1 MQFSYIVYIKVT
13 FLSIVFRKKVINSL
27 DINEILLYNKMITQ
41 TGVKNMKKLIAIL
54 LALVMALSL
63 FACGDGKKD
72 EKPDNDNETPDIDE
86 DNGGENNDDEGDD
99 LPGEEDGNDDIDN
112 EVVENP
118 ASPES
123 YGLGEY
129 IATVTLSKVVYQIF
143 DNGAVV
149 FDSTC
154 PKDVIEI
161 PASIEYATLSDG
173 TVIAIPEDDCDDCG
187 DLIVGE
193 KKTATVKV
201 IGYAAFYNT
210 EASEIKLPDTITSIE
225 TNAFRNAS
233 SLTKV
238 NFPTSLKKIGDK
250 AFAFTGFTS
259 VNIESEIEYGSYVY
273 YACDALTT
281 ATTDSGVKT
290 LPAGVFA
297 CCENLGSVT
306 LANTITEI
314 ADEAFFCCYNLEA
327 ITLPENTLSIGNKS
341 FYCCK
346 ALGEITVP
354 NTVKTIGSSAFYN
367 CESAEKITLG
377 NSVTSLGDFA
387 LYGCKKLTS
396 ITVPASVTTL
406 GKGVFGALTI
416 NAITLPAGITL
427 IPEMTFINSR
437 NLKDVT
443 IKGKITGIL
452 DKAFSNTAIESFTVP
467 ASVAGNIG
475 TYAFENC
482 KALKS
487 VKFDCKLEK
496 LATGIF
502 SGCVALK
509 DVKIPSGVASIE
521 DYAFNKCA
529 SITDLAIPKSVTAIG
544 SYAFNGCKLVNQLD
558 ISATDIATLGT
569 YAFAG
574 CETITS
580 MTIPKGISVIPSNL
594 FDGCSSLKSV
604 KFLGDV
610 TEISAKGF
618 AGCAALEKVTV
629 SNALTTIGTDA
640 FRGCTNLKEV
650 NLGEGV
656 TRIERA
662 AFYNCPNLTSLYI
675 GKSVTSIGG
684 YAVGFVDSP
693 DMKEGDKAQP
703 LVNENFV
710 ATGYFGTTFEAYV
723 ESFKDVN
730 GNIIKMNGLGRI
742 GDSAFEDF
750 EYVVV
755 GKLEIP
761 EIVKNPITGVN
772 EIVTVERDTVKIV
785 KYNGK
790 DADVVVPVSFGRADL
805 FVVEIAENAF
815 AGNKNVVSVKLPT
828 WLTTIGNEAFANCA
842 NLKTVHFV
850 ATSYTLPE
858 DAEEGAI
865 AGELTVGADV
875 FKNSSDV
882 TVYAPAGSY
891 VVANAK
897 DLGWNVVTGNP
908 PAPQQ

>member
-1 MQFSYIVYIKVT
+1 MQFSHIVYIKVT
-13 FLSIVFRKKVINSL
+13 FLSIVFTKKVLNAL

-54 LALVMALSL
+54 LALVMTLSL
-63 FACGDGKKD
+63 FACSDTDKD
-72 EKPDNDNETPDIDE
+72 EKPDNNNETPNTDE
-86 DNGGENNDDEGDD
+86 NGGENNENDGSE
-99 LPGEEDGNDDIDN
+99 LPGEEDGNEDIEN

-123 YGLGEY
+123 YGLGSY

-143 DNGAVV
+143 DGGAVV

-161 PASIEYATLSDG
+161 PEKIEYATLSDG
-173 TVIAIPEDDCDDCG
+173 SIIAIPEEDCDDCG

-201 IGYAAFYNT
+201 VGYAAFYKT
-210 EASEIKLPDTITSIE
+210 EASEIKLPETITSIE

-238 NFPTSLKKIGDK
+238 NFPTSLEKIGDK
-250 AFAFTGFTS
+250 AFAFTAFTS

-273 YACDALTT
+273 YACDALTG
-281 ATTDSGVKT
+281 ATTDSTLKT

-297 CCENLGSVT
+297 CCENLSEVT

-327 ITLPENTLSIGNKS
+327 ITIPANTVSIGNKS

-346 ALGEITVP
+346 ALGEIVVP
-354 NTVKTIGSSAFYN
+354 SAVKTIGSSAFYN

-377 NSVTSLGDFA
+377 SSVTSLGDFA
-387 LYGCKKLTS
+387 LYGCKKLTN

-406 GKGVFGALTI
+406 GKGVFGGLTVS
-416 NAITLPAGITL
+416 AITLPAGIKV
-427 IPEMTFINSR
+427 IPEMTFINSK

-443 IKGKITGIL
+443 IKGKITAVL
-452 DKAFSNTAIESFTVP
+452 DKAFSGTAIESFTVP
-467 ASVAGNIG
+467 ASVAGNVG
-475 TYAFENC
+475 AYVFENC

-487 VKFDCKLEK
+487 VRFECKLEK
-496 LATGIF
+496 LAAGIF
-502 SGCVALK
+502 SGCSALK
-509 DVKIPSGVASIE
+509 DIKIPSGVTSIE
-521 DYAFNKCA
+521 DYAFNKC
-529 SITDLAIPKSVTAIG
+529 SSLTDISIPKGVKSIG
-544 SYAFNGCKLVNQLD
+544 TYAFNGCTLVEKID
-558 ISATDIATLGT
+558 ISATDIETLGT

-574 CETITS
+574 CATITS
-580 MTIPKGISVIPSNL
+580 MTIPKKITTIPSNL

-610 TEISAKGF
+610 TEIATKGF
-618 AGCAALEKVTV
+618 AGCSALEKVTV
-629 SNALTTIGTDA
+629 SNALTTIGIDA

-656 TRIERA
+656 TKIERA
-662 AFYNCPNLTSLYI
+662 AFYNCPNLKSLYI

-703 LVNENFV
+703 VVNEGFV

-723 ESFKDVN
+723 ESFKDIN
-730 GNIIKMNGLGRI
+730 GNIIEMKGLGRV

-755 GKLEIP
+755 GKIEFT
-761 EIVKNPITGVN
+761 ETVKNQETG
-772 EIVTVERDTVKIV
+772 EDELVTVERDAVKIV
-785 KYNGK
+785 KYKGK
-790 DADVVVPVSFGRADL
+790 DANVVVPVSFGRADL
-805 FVVEIAENAF
+805 YVVEIAENAF

-828 WLTTIGNEAFANCA
+828 WLTTVGNEAFANCA
-842 NLKTVHFV
+842 NLETVQFV

-875 FKNSSDV
+875 FKNSTEV

-891 VVANAK
+891 VAVNAK
-897 DLGWNVVTGNP
+897 TLGWNVVTGNP
-908 PAPQQ
+908 PAAEE

>member
-1 MQFSYIVYIKVT
+1 MQFSHIVYIKVT
-13 FLSIVFRKKVINSL
+13 VLSIVFSKKILNSL
-27 DINEILLYNKMITQ
+27 DINEILLYNKMITH

-54 LALVMALSL
+54 LVLVMTLSL

-72 EKPDNDNETPDIDE
+72 EKPDNNNETPDIGEND
-86 DNGGENNDDEGDD
+86 GGENNNEGSD
-99 LPGEEDGNDDIDN
+99 LPGEEDGNDEIEN

-123 YGLGEY
+123 YGLGGY
-129 IATVTLSKVVYQIF
+129 IATVTVSKIVYQIF
-143 DNGAVV
+143 EDGAVV

-161 PASIEYATLSDG
+161 PEQIEYTKLADG
-173 TVIAIPEDDCDDCG
+173 SIVAVPVEGCTDCG
-187 DLIVGE
+187 DIIVGE
-193 KKTATVKV
+193 KNTTTVKIV
-201 IGYAAFYNT
+201 GYAAFYNT
-210 EASEIKLPDTITSIE
+210 SASEIKLPETITSIE
-225 TNAFRNAS
+225 DNAFRNAV

-238 NFPTSLKKIGDK
+238 NFPASLAKIGDK

-259 VNIESEIEYGSYVY
+259 VNIESEIEYGTYVY
-273 YACDALTT
+273 YACDALTA
-281 ATTDSGVKT
+281 ATTDSGIKV

-297 CCENLGSVT
+297 CCKNLSEVT
-306 LANTITEI
+306 LASTITEI
-314 ADEAFFCCYNLEA
+314 ADDAFFCCYNLEA
-327 ITLPENTLSIGNKS
+327 ITIPANTVSIGNKS

-346 ALGEITVP
+346 ALGEIEVP
-354 NTVKTIGSSAFYN
+354 GTVKTIGSSAFYN

-377 NSVTSLGDFA
+377 NSVVSLGDFA
-387 LYGCKKLTS
+387 LYGCKGLTS
-396 ITVPASVTTL
+396 ITVPSSVKTL
-406 GKGVFGALTI
+406 GKGVFGALSVS
-416 NAITLPAGITL
+416 AITLPSGIDI
-427 IPEMTFINSR
+427 IPEMTFINSK
-437 NLKDVT
+437 NLKDIT
-443 IKGKITGIL
+443 IKGRITGIL
-452 DKAFSNTAIESFTVP
+452 DKAFSGTAIESFTVP

-482 KALKS
+482 KALRS
-487 VKFDCKLEK
+487 FRFDCKLEK

-502 SGCVALK
+502 SGCTALK
-509 DVKIPSGVASIE
+509 DIKIPSGVASIE
-521 DYAFNKCA
+521 DYAFNKC
-529 SITDLAIPKSVTAIG
+529 SSLTDLAIPKSVTAIG
-544 SYAFNGCKLVNQLD
+544 SYAFNGCTLVKQLD
-558 ISATDIATLGT
+558 ISATNIETIGT

-574 CETITS
+574 CATITS
-580 MTIPKGISVIPSNL
+580 MTLPKGITVIPSNL

-640 FRGCTNLKEV
+640 FRGCTNLREV

-656 TRIERA
+656 TKIERA

-730 GNIIKMNGLGRI
+730 GNVIKMNGLGRI

-750 EYVVV
+750 EYEVV
-755 GKLEIP
+755 GKIEIS
-761 EIVKNPITGVN
+761 ELVRNQETGEDELVM
-772 EIVTVERDTVKIV
+772 VERDAVKIV

-790 DADVVVPVSFGRADL
+790 DADVVVPASFGRVDL
-805 FVVEIAENAF
+805 FVVEIADNAF
-815 AGNKNVVSVKLPT
+815 SGNKNVVSVKLPT
-828 WLTTIGNEAFANCA
+828 WIAAIGNEAFANCV
-842 NLKTVHFV
+842 NLKTVQFV

-858 DAEEGAI
+858 DAEEGAV
-865 AGELTVGADV
+865 AGELAVGADV
-875 FKNSSDV
+875 FKNSPDV
-882 TVYAPAGSY
+882 TVYAPSGSY
-891 VVANAK
+891 VALNGTT
-897 DLGWNVVTGNP
+897 LGWNVKTGAP
-908 PAPQQ
+908 PVSQE